1 MNMSF
6 AEVMG
11 RLAAALVGWMCVYA
25 YVIWLATLR
34 IVSCSTDGN
43 TLWAVLLGFG
53 CFTAPLAGL
62 LNLTRP
68 LREVHALLRHFVW
81 PLLILTIL
89 AVIPVYTAWI
99 NSTLA
104 AGALC
109 SSTNVD
115 AWHAWWAPMQTALL
129 GCIGW
134 LVYRAIR
141 PTKIVLG

>member
-1 MNMSF
+1 MSMSF

-34 IVSCSTDGN
+34 IISCTTEGN

-53 CFTAPLAGL
+53 FFTAPLAGL

-68 LREVHALLRHFVW
+68 LGEVHALLRHFVW
-81 PLLILTIL
+81 PLLILTTL
-89 AVIPVYTAWI
+89 AVIPVVTAWI

-104 AGALC
+104 GGALC
-109 SSTNVD
+109 TSTTVD
-115 AWHAWWAPMQTALL
+115 TWHIWWAPTQTVLL
-129 GCIGW
+129 VCIGW

-141 PTKIVLG
+141 PPTKILD

>member
-34 IVSCSTDGN
+34 IISCTTDGN

-53 CFTAPLAGL
+53 LFTAPLSGL
-62 LNLTRP
+62 MNLTRP
-68 LREVHALLRHFVW
+68 LSEVHALLRHLVW
-81 PLLILTIL
+81 PLLILTAL
-89 AVIPVYTAWI
+89 AVIPVYSAWI
-99 NSTLA
+99 NSTVA
-104 AGALC
+104 GGALC
-109 SSTNVD
+109 TSTAVD
-115 AWHAWWAPMQTALL
+115 VWHAWWAPMQTALL

-141 PTKIVLG
+141 PTTTIVE

>member
-34 IVSCSTDGN
+34 IVSCTTDGN

-53 CFTAPLAGL
+53 CFTAPLAAL

-68 LREVHALLRHFVW
+68 LSEVHALLRHFVW
-81 PLLILTIL
+81 PLLLLTIL

-99 NSTLA
+99 NSTLGG
-104 AGALC
+104 GALC
-109 SSTNVD
+109 LSTTFD

-129 GCIGW
+129 GCIGA

-141 PTKIVLG
+141 PVV

>member
-1 MNMSF
+1 MSF

-11 RLAAALVGWMCVYA
+11 VYA

-34 IVSCSTDGN
+34 IVSCTTDGN

-62 LNLTRP
+62 LNLSRP
-68 LREVHALLRHFVW
+68 LHDVHAMLRHFVW
-81 PLLILTIL
+81 PLLLLTML

-104 AGALC
+104 GGALC
-109 SSTNVD
+109 LGTTFD
-115 AWHAWWAPMQTALL
+115 AWHAWWAPIQTALL
-129 GCIGW
+129 GCIAW
-134 LVYRAIR
+134 LVYRAVR
-141 PTKIVLG
+141 PTTIVVR